1 MKTIEK
7 FTNFIGEKVSYL
19 IPVMTAMMV
28 VLIISRYFFGIGRT
42 GMQELVM
49 YFHAMVFLGCAGFV
63 FNKDDHVRVD
73 IYYRDSSKKYKK
85 FINLICGVIFLLPV
99 VIFIAFY
106 SFNLIVMAWSIKE
119 ISTEAGGLP
128 FVYIQ
133 KSLILLFPLTL
144 ALAFCNFIL
153 KKPWK

>member
-28 VLIISRYFFGIGRT
+28 VVIISRYFFGIGRT

-128 FVYIQ
+128 LVYIQ

>member
-28 VLIISRYFFGIGRT
+28 VVIISRYFFGIGRT

-73 IYYRDSSKKYKK
+73 IYYRDSSKKYKN
-85 FINLICGVIFLLPV
+85 FINLIFFHATWFAL
-99 VIFIAFY
+99 
-106 SFNLIVMAWSIKE
+106 
-119 ISTEAGGLP
+119 
-128 FVYIQ
+128 
-133 KSLILLFPLTL
+133 KSSSLTL
-144 ALAFCNFIL
+144 FWLWFCPFS
-153 KKPWK
+153 KESWKVGGPI

>member
-28 VLIISRYFFGIGRT
+28 VVIISRYFFGIGRT

-85 FINLICGVIFLLPV
+85 FINLIV
-99 VIFIAFY
+99 
-106 SFNLIVMAWSIKE
+106 
-119 ISTEAGGLP
+119 
-128 FVYIQ
+128 
-133 KSLILLFPLTL
+133 
-144 ALAFCNFIL
+144 
-153 KKPWK
+153 

>member
-7 FTNFIGEKVSYL
+7 FTNFIGEIVSYL

-28 VLIISRYFFGIGRT
+28 IVIISRYFFGIGRT
-42 GMQELVM
+42 DMQELVM

-73 IYYRDSSKKYKK
+73 IYYRDSSKKYKN

-128 FVYIQ
+128 LVYIQ

>member
-28 VLIISRYFFGIGRT
+28 VVIISRYFFGIGRT

-73 IYYRDSSKKYKK
+73 IYYRDSSKKYKN
-85 FINLICGVIFLLPV
+85 FINLICGVIFLSPV

-106 SFNLIVMAWSIKE
+106 SFNLIVMAWSVKE
-119 ISTEAGGLP
+119 ISTEAGGFP

-133 KSLILLFPLTL
+133 KSLIFLFPLTL